1 MSSTNVSAA
10 FLKKAKAEYDNY
22 VLIEDDYVRESF
34 RVMYENMREIL
45 KDNQEQDTKITQ
57 LESRIKTLESQ

>member
-57 LESRIKTLESQ
+57 LEARIKTLESQ

>member
-1 MSSTNVSAA
+1 MSSENVSTA

-34 RVMYENMREIL
+34 RVMYENMREVL

>member
-1 MSSTNVSAA
+1 MSSEKVSTA

-34 RVMYENMREIL
+34 RVMYENMREVM

>member
-1 MSSTNVSAA
+1 MSSEKVSTA

>member
-1 MSSTNVSAA
+1 MSRKGAA

-57 LESRIKTLESQ
+57 LEARIKTLESQ